1 MKCCGMK
8 LHHRLTDR
16 PVVFLLL
23 VTLCWLIFSEN
34 IRQTEAG
41 KLLAIKKLKKIL
53 PLLALMPKKKT
64 ILLPLPIPLPLPL
77 PVLKFTKQKEMPDL
91 KSLLAKF
98 MAASGGGWGS
108 SGGGG
113 WSGGSGMMMPMMSSH
128 EMEGQSGGYSSGGQ
142 SSGGYSSGG
151 SMGGWA

>member
-8 LHHRLTDR
+8 LQHRLTDR
-16 PVVFLLL
+16 PVVVLLL

-64 ILLPLPIPLPLPL
+64 ILLPLPIPLPMPL

-98 MAASGGGWGS
+98 MKASGGGGWGG

-113 WSGGSGMMMPMMSSH
+113 WSGGSEMMMPMMSSH
-128 EMEGQSGGYSSGGQ
+128 EMEGQSGGYSSGG
-142 SSGGYSSGG
+142 